1 MLMDV
6 HPELWRSPAR
16 ADRLTR
22 LIAAI
27 GGNSLTTS
35 ELLELFTES
44 GSGPR

>member
-1 MLMDV
+1 
-6 HPELWRSPAR
+6 
-16 ADRLTR
+16 

-27 GGNSLTTS
+27 GSNSLTTS